1 MRYRLKAT
9 MGVQEMATMG
19 EVLLVLLHIQ
29 FKSLNLDLAV
39 NDPSKAST
47 AITKICIIS

>member
-1 MRYRLKAT
+1 MRAT

-19 EVLLVLLHIQ
+19 EVLLVLLQIQ

-39 NDPSKAST
+39 NDPSKASIAKT
-47 AITKICIIS
+47 KRCAIS